1 MIRHTQTTMLAVALF
16 RSRVAPVLNWSSTVL
31 LIPFGKVDRS
41 AGMEIVLPDMSCF
54 DRLRILCERKVSTLI
69 CGALSPDLLDY
80 AQSLGLRIIHGIVG
94 DIDEV
99 LTAFR
104 DGKLDQPHF
113 RMPGCDVEQKPTGQG
128 TKCPDDY

>member
-1 MIRHTQTTMLAVALF
+1 MTMHRQTAMLAVASF
-16 RSRVAPVLNWSSTVL
+16 RTRVAPVLNRSTTLL
-31 LIPFGKVDRS
+31 LIPLGKVDRS
-41 AGMEIVLPDMSCF
+41 AGMEIVLPEMSCF
-54 DRLRILCERKVSTLI
+54 DRLRILCEKKVSTLI

-80 AQSLGLRIIHGIVG
+80 AQGLGLRIIHGIAG

-113 RMPGCDVEQKPTGQG
+113 RMPGCNVEHNSTGQG